1 MTLINDIRVMADSI
15 ETTIYSKFQY
25 TEKDRLKWYT
35 DKKGRTALC
44 FTCAYDGYCG
54 KPICFTCAYDG
65 YCGKPMRYTKCKDYI
80 ERKELC

>member
-1 MTLINDIRVMADSI
+1 MNDKEIS
-15 ETTIYSKFQY
+15 IYSKFQY
-25 TEKDRLKWYT
+25 TEKDKLKWYT

-54 KPICFTCAYDG
+54 KP
-65 YCGKPMRYTKCKDYI
+65 MRYIKCKDYI

>member
-1 MTLINDIRVMADSI
+1 M
-15 ETTIYSKFQY
+15 YSKFQY

-44 FTCAYDGYCG
+44 FTGRTAL
-54 KPICFTCAYDG
+54 CFTCAYDG

>member
-1 MTLINDIRVMADSI
+1 MADSI

-44 FTCAYDGYCG
+44 FTKY
-54 KPICFTCAYDG
+54 
-65 YCGKPMRYTKCKDYI
+65 R
-80 ERKELC
+80 

>member
-1 MTLINDIRVMADSI
+1 MTSINDIRVIADSI
-15 ETTIYSKFQY
+15 ETAIYSKFQY

-54 KPICFTCAYDG
+54 KP
-65 YCGKPMRYTKCKDYI
+65 MRYTKCKDYI